1 MNISGFPPQYSLILH
16 LKVLTFIGHD
26 GLSVVIALEER
37 TTVHTYWRIIDFLP
51 SDTDVCNK
59 KNMLKKKSRIKL
71 PRKINCF
78 TLSTFL
84 VKKIRIFNN
93 ALEWKTVAF
102 IEKDEMYQ

>member
-59 KNMLKKKSRIKL
+59 KNLDAE
-71 PRKINCF
+71 
-78 TLSTFL
+78 
-84 VKKIRIFNN
+84 KKITDKVAPENQ
-93 ALEWKTVAF
+93 LLHTVD
-102 IEKDEMYQ
+102 ISSEED